1 MSKQFAEVQQDDFMK
16 FGGERP
22 SYLQIEDALMAL
34 GGHGVAGNNFKNEM
48 VKLAGWTGGALT
60 TYAQRAEVAQNAFNR
75 IRAILPSVKTADE
88 LRAKLEAAAAK

>member
-22 SYLQIEDALMAL
+22 SYLEIEDALMSL
-34 GGHGVAGNNFKNEM
+34 GGHGVSGNHFKNEM

-60 TYAQRAEVAQNAFNR
+60 TYAQRPAVAQAAFNR
-75 IRAILPSVKTADE
+75 IREVLPKAKTPEELKDILKSLK
-88 LRAKLEAAAAK
+88 

>member
-22 SYLQIEDALMAL
+22 SYLEIEDALMAL
-34 GGHGVAGNNFKNEM
+34 GGHGVGGNNFKNEM

-60 TYAQRAEVAQNAFNR
+60 TYAQRAAVAQAAFNR
-75 IRAILPSVKTADE
+75 IREVLPKISTPEE
-88 LRAKLEAAAAK
+88 LRTILKSLKK